1 MEQDNNMLLIH
12 EQQDHQDNLTAV
24 DRQRMTFLAELTLLH
39 QRCVAERGEP
49 IPSHWLEDF
58 PGYEQTDDTYFTWR
72 IRLMKYLSEGIRI
85 NHDYPPENLPT
96 EPIEGAEGA
105 EEAEEAEGTEGT
117 EEAEGAEEA
126 AGAEG
131 VEAREVPEG
140 PVMPSLWQ
148 AMPSELIREVL
159 RIPAEQ
165 GMAEGLSSKAHTKWH
180 LLILTTTRW
189 LEVALDFKTLWAAI
203 DFTQPDAL
211 VAAIRDF
218 CQNTPITHIR
228 HDISSLEVNNLE
240 DLRTEIGVDP
250 ENVTD
255 LSLTLNLSQ
264 IQVFEE
270 FLHLA
275 NSPLTRTPVPALQTT
290 APILIQLFLSQ
301 FHTPLYA
308 SLSPALDGCNDLQDL
323 SIKTLDLAK
332 MTPTTLILTL
342 KNHCHLRI
350 FRAAFQP
357 QSRPMIAPE
366 AEAAIEAAELP
377 QPGDDKIVLDCLEY
391 LGLGALSRR
400 DVDTTLR
407 PFTFRTQ
414 HKVELLVLP
423 EDFVNHDGDLESQF
437 LLPTVLHPH
446 MARASYLKV
455 TTRHALMT
463 VTYGNADFT
472 HTIFGVSLYGVRHR
486 RPRAGALH
494 WPSRTCE
501 EIAQRFQSVEF
512 VEVYGILPSAE
523 QWRLLLENVV
533 HHSHLAVFG
542 STADELLPLL
552 RHNPHLGHGIREI
565 RLWLLDYDDPLNPD
579 LPDPPDEVID
589 QHMARAEDF
598 ATLANAFFR
607 VNNKQAN
614 PVSTLTTRFYSNNA
628 ERLVEGETQ
637 STELSAADTRT
648 IFPAQN
654 LNEDGWIEDSPWY
667 WTCLPPDAVT
677 VYPDPRVSFLTD

>member
-49 IPSHWLEDF
+49 IPSHWLDDF

-105 EEAEEAEGTEGT
+105 EGT

-126 AGAEG
+126 AGAE
-131 VEAREVPEG
+131 ALRD
-140 PVMPSLWQ
+140 
-148 AMPSELIREVL
+148 ELIREVL

-275 NSPLTRTPVPALQTT
+275 NSPLTRTRLSIINDQTPYPADAAVPALQTT

-407 PFTFRTQ
+407 PFMFRTQ

-423 EDFVNHDGDLESQF
+423 EDFVNHHGDLESQF

-463 VTYGNADFT
+463 VTYGNADFM
-472 HTIFGVSLYGVRHR
+472 HTIFGVSPYGVRHR
-486 RPRAGALH
+486 RPRAGALR

-512 VEVYGILPSAE
+512 VEVYGILPSTE

-533 HHSHLAVFG
+533 HHSHLAVSG
-542 STADELLPLL
+542 PSADELLHSLSDS
-552 RHNPHLGHGIREI
+552 PHLGDGIHEL
-565 RLWLLDYDDPLNPD
+565 RLWLLDYDDPLHPD
-579 LPDPPDEVID
+579 LPDPPDDVID
-589 QHMARAEDF
+589 QYMGRGREF
-598 ATLANAFFR
+598 ASLASAFFR
-607 VNNKQAN
+607 INSRRVNRM
-614 PVSTLTTRFYSNNA
+614 STLTTRFYQDDA
-628 ERLVEGETQ
+628 QRWVEGETQ
-637 STELSAADTRT
+637 ATQLSATDTRT

-654 LNEDGWIEDSPWY
+654 LDEDGWIEDSPWY

-677 VYPDPRVSFLTD
+677 VHPDPRVSFLAA